1 MLEKYG
7 IKLYN
12 SIETMPITRHLAF
25 NKYLMLE
32 AGIGGDINDFFE
44 RIGAIQQYINNDLKD
59 EAIKEVHNM
68 AMNVSFMMESLNP
81 SNHAFICLIKEI
93 DGDEI
98 GEIDDDKI
106 DEILKVL
113 SKKGLTVE
121 ERDENISEVKKK

>member
-1 MLEKYG
+1 
-7 IKLYN
+7 
-12 SIETMPITRHLAF
+12 MPITRHLAF

-93 DGDEI
+93 DGKEI

-106 DEILKVL
+106 YEILTIL
-113 SKKGLTVE
+113 SKKGLTIQ
-121 ERDENISEVKKK
+121 ERDEAINEVKKK